1 VVTTNFERVG
11 EFLRKFDLPNYE
23 AGEVPHVLDHERFL
37 FRYELIVEECHELL
51 SAHRSGD
58 VLKVADALADLLYVV
73 YGLAHYM
80 GLPMDLVFRLV
91 HEANLKKERAKDASE
106 SKRGS
111 ALDLVKPPG
120 WEPPDLSEIL

>member
-1 VVTTNFERVG
+1 MTTNFERVG
-11 EFLRKFDLPNYE
+11 EFLRKFDLPCYE
-23 AGEVPHVLDHERFL
+23 DGEVPHVLDDERFL

-73 YGLAHYM
+73 YGLGHYM
-80 GLPMDLVFRLV
+80 HLPLDRVFEIV
-91 HEANLKKERAKDASE
+91 HEANMRKERAKTAAE

-111 ALDLVKPPG
+111 SLDLVKPEG
-120 WEPPDLSEIL
+120 WKPPDLSEIL